1 MRGVY
6 LVCYDVADPK
16 RLRKVH
22 KTMKGFGDPVQL
34 SVFRCELT
42 REELQQLQESLWPS
56 LNLGAD
62 RVMIVSPGP
71 IDGRGEEC
79 IEFWGTPLTLVGE
92 RAATIV

>member
-42 REELQQLQESLWPS
+42 REELQQLQEALWPS
-56 LNLGAD
+56 LNLAAD
-62 RVMIVSPGP
+62 RVMIVSLGP
-71 IDGRGEEC
+71 IDGRGDEC
-79 IEFWGTPLTLVGE
+79 IEFWGTPLILVRE